1 MTDAAIVARPLPPV
15 HQGATT
21 TDRVAISHHSSSSN
35 SVAISRHVKAN
46 AAPVIVVPISPVEMH
61 RRGRTLRAET
71 NRRVDEM
78 TDRPRR
84 LRRFLGSEKGFLTL
98 PLQSDRSQCP

>member
-1 MTDAAIVARPLPPV
+1 MTDAAIVARLLLPV

-21 TDRVAISHHSSSSN
+21 TDCVAISHHSSSQS
-35 SVAISRHVKAN
+35 AISRHAKAS
-46 AAPVIVVPISPVEMH
+46 ATPVIVVPISPVGMH

-71 NRRVDEM
+71 SRHVDGM

-84 LRRFLGSEKGFLTL
+84 LRRFLGSEKGFLML
-98 PLQSDRSQCP
+98 PLQSDRSQSP